1 MVKKLAIY
9 DVVTQRC
16 QDLSENLHS
25 RLASE
30 PRTVTEKEDSINTH
44 SPFLVSLFKKPRD
57 WIFSGAVAPVMLVQK
72 QGSYLRFLAN
82 RITLAD
88 PIVINKATIT

>member
-1 MVKKLAIY
+1 MFVRVI
-9 DVVTQRC
+9 VQ
-16 QDLSENLHS
+16 E
-25 RLASE
+25 
-30 PRTVTEKEDSINTH
+30 IGG
-44 SPFLVSLFKKPRD
+44 RD